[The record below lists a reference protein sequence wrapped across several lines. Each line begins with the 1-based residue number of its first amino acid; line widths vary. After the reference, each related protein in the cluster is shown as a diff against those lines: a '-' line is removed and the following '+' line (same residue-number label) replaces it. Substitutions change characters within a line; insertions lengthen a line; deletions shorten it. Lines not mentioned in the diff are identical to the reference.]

1 MTTCGLFYMMG
12 FTAFGGGNM
21 DNKAIEAAALTIRA
35 LSMDGIQKANSG
47 HPGLPMGCAELGALL
62 YGEIMKHHPAEPD
75 WIDRDRFILSAGH
88 GSMLLYS
95 LLHLCGYGL
104 TLDDIKNFRQLG
116 SPAAGHPEYG
126 MASGI
131 ETTTGPLGAGFSNAV
146 GFAIAEQMLGA
157 KFNTADHT
165 IIDHYTY
172 VLSGDGC
179 MMEGVASE
187 AASLAGHLGLG
198 KLIVFYDSN
207 SITIDGSTEITFTE
221 DVLARY
227 EAYGWQALSGS
238 AYDLDG
244 IMGLVSQAKS
254 EKEKPTLILL
264 ESIIGKG
271 SPNLAGTSSVHGAAL
286 GADEVA
292 ATKKSLGIP
301 EDVDFFVSPDATKY
315 FDGKRD
321 GWREGYTDWKE
332 RFASWAASN
341 PVLKAAW
348 DTYFSSP
355 DTGSAQMPDYSTGDS
370 VATRSAAATAQNA
383 LAKTVPNLVGGSA
396 DLAGSN
402 KTSMPD
408 YGVFCKTDR
417 TGRTINFGVREHAM
431 GGVVNG
437 ISLHGGL
444 TTFCATFL
452 VFADY
457 MRPAIRLAA
466 LMKLPVVYVFTHDSI
481 FVGEDGPT
489 HQPIEHLESLRIIPN
504 VRVLRPGDAE
514 ETNTAWKMALE
525 RRDGPTV
532 LALTRQNLSVF
543 EKSNAEW
550 QKSCRKGAYTAVDCE
565 GTPDVVVVATG
576 SEVEMAIE
584 AAGQSGQKVRVVS
597 MICRELFE
605 AQDSSFKESLIPAG
619 VRVITAEAGI
629 GAGWY
634 GIASSPDDILS
645 IDRFGESGP
654 AAAVADALGMNT
666 AGLVKL
672 IG

>member
-1 MTTCGLFYMMG
+1 M
-12 FTAFGGGNM
+12 NS
-21 DNKAIEAAALTIRA
+21 KAIEAAALTIRS

-62 YGEIMKHHPAEPD
+62 YGEIMKHHPGEPG

-126 MASGI
+126 MAAGI

-157 KFNTADHT
+157 KFNTADAS
-165 IIDHYTY
+165 IIDHFTY

-207 SITIDGSTEITFTE
+207 QITIDGSTDITFTE
-221 DVLARY
+221 DVLDRY
-227 EAYGWQALSGS
+227 AAYGWQTLSGS

-244 IMGLVSQAKS
+244 IVDLVIQAKA
-254 EKEKPTLILL
+254 EKEKPAIILL

-271 SPNLAGTSSVHGAAL
+271 SPNKAGTSGVHGAAL
-286 GADEVA
+286 GEEEVI
-292 ATKKSLGIP
+292 ATRKNLGIP
-301 EDVDFFVSPDATKY
+301 EGADFYVAPEAVEY
-315 FDGKRD
+315 FEGKQD
-321 GWREGYTDWKE
+321 GWGDAYTAWKKT
-332 RFASWAASN
+332 FDAWAAAN
-341 PVLKAAW
+341 PDLKKQW
-348 DTYFSSP
+348 DTHFSPP
-355 DTGSAQMPDYSTGDS
+355 DTVSAEMPVYKPGES
-370 VATRSAAATAQNA
+370 VATRSAGATAQNA
-383 LAKTVPNLVGGSA
+383 LAKTVLQLVGGSA

-408 YGVFCKTDR
+408 YGEFSKTER
-417 TGRTINFGVREHAM
+417 TGRTINYGVREHGM
-431 GGVVNG
+431 GGVANG
-437 ISLHGGL
+437 IALHGGF

-489 HQPIEHLESLRIIPN
+489 HQPIEHVESLRIIPN
-504 VRVLRPGDAE
+504 LRVLRPGDAE
-514 ETNTAWKMALE
+514 ETNEAWKMALE

-543 EKSNAEW
+543 EKGKPGW
-550 QKSCRKGAYTAVDCE
+550 RDDCRKGAYTALDCD
-565 GTPDVVVVATG
+565 GTPEVVVVATG

-584 AAGQSGQKVRVVS
+584 AAGQSSKKVRVVS
-597 MICRELFE
+597 MISKELFE
-605 AQDSSFKESLIPAG
+605 AQDSSFKTSLIPAG
-619 VRVITAEAGI
+619 ARVIAAEAGI
-629 GAGWY
+629 GAGWL

-654 AAAVADALGMNT
+654 ASAVADALGMN
-666 AGLVKL
+666 AAALAKL